1 MDPCQDP
8 AEDHVLQGW
17 DVFSE
22 QDYLDLY
29 TSLSDSTEDQ
39 RNQEQVNVDMKNE
52 ETAGAPAGSAPLRM
66 RSPELIQHVTLQ
78 TCDGVTTVL

>member
-8 AEDHVLQGW
+8 AEDRVLQGW

-22 QDYLDLY
+22 LDYLDIY
-29 TSLSDSTEDQ
+29 TSLSDSAEDQ

-52 ETAGAPAGSAPLRM
+52 ETAGAPAGSDPLHM
-66 RSPELIQHVTLQ
+66 RSPELRHITLQ
-78 TCDGVTTVL
+78 TTVQ